1 MTDQDKLF
9 IQTTIKAV
17 FDRYQDNRTLRMNPS
32 DNVKLKEIYFRE
44 YGRNLTGCSVCVVEA
59 IQNLLNKVNEE
70 THQNISKRNEL

>member
-17 FDRYQDNRTLRMNPS
+17 FDRYQENRTLRMNPS
-32 DNVKLKEIYFRE
+32 DNVKLKEIYFRL

-59 IQNLLNKVNEE
+59 IQNLINKANEQDN
-70 THQNISKRNEL
+70 HIK